1 MTAPPRDAIA
11 TRAKSP
17 WSTPALMALLAGI
30 TALAPFSLQ
39 IFLPALPAIQASF
52 AVTSGIV
59 QLALSLSILANAIA
73 NLAYGP
79 LSDHFGR
86 RPVLLVGLAAFIAGS
101 LACALASS
109 IELLIV
115 ARIVQAALHERL
127 LHALNTAAGSARPRP
142 PFPA

>member
-1 MTAPPRDAIA
+1 MTTEPRDASG
-11 TRAKSP
+11 TRAERR

-52 AVTSGIV
+52 AVTPGIV

-86 RPVLLVGLAAFIAGS
+86 RPVLLVGLTAFIAAVS
-101 LACALASS
+101 PARWRLRSS
-109 IELLIV
+109 C
-115 ARIVQAALHERL
+115 
-127 LHALNTAAGSARPRP
+127 
-142 PFPA
+142 